1 MFFARIV
8 SSFHDFSLDTKFS
21 VDENFCP
28 SLRHIPTQIFIVA
41 YLCDTLIVI
50 VVLVGVLNNS
60 AMSAEAAAGSYSRI

>member
-41 YLCDTLIVI
+41 YLCDTLIV
-50 VVLVGVLNNS
+50 VLVGVLNNS